1 MVRLATIN
9 HNSVSHNP
17 SGDDM
22 QSLNLFFLCLQIGFV
37 GATSFS
43 IWLLWRF
50 LKRL

>member
-1 MVRLATIN
+1 MVRLATTN
-9 HNSVSHNP
+9 DNSVSNTP
-17 SGDDM
+17 KGDDM

-43 IWLLWRF
+43 IWMLWRF